1 MRICFFYASHVTLE
15 NVLQLY
21 LMCHQQDIPPQ
32 GREVSLVNATR
43 DDISFIKIETFF
55 LLACPLVSEIVIYPC
70 KLRPSCTHWIYLG
83 YMGRGGGIGSVNE
96 LDDGNLMMNT

>member
-1 MRICFFYASHVTLE
+1 MRICFFASHVTLE

-55 LLACPLVSEIVIYPC
+55 SFA
-70 KLRPSCTHWIYLG
+70 LRSASRHVLHVVTLKRAPTIW
-83 YMGRGGGIGSVNE
+83 
-96 LDDGNLMMNT
+96 DF